1 MLYILFHAF
10 YLVCYFSKLCL
21 GYSWILIFFYE
32 EFLNRLGAKLALETH
47 FFSQLD
53 AKTKQ
58 NMEYDDYTFSNIF
71 SVGCL
76 LSIFIC
82 TTRCFDEAVPN
93 IFITMMLIQPQS
105 IGLWVC
111 QSVCL
116 HNHHP
121 CIQFPHIPC
130 IPFLKYHLPSKHS
143 VHIGTLNAN
152 SLWLF
157 YITVGIPH

>member
-1 MLYILFHAF
+1 MLYILFHAL
-10 YLVCYFSKLCL
+10 YLVCYFSKLFL

-32 EFLNRLGAKLALETH
+32 EFLNRLGAKLALET
-47 FFSQLD
+47 QLD

-105 IGLWVC
+105 IGL
-111 QSVCL
+111 
-116 HNHHP
+116 
-121 CIQFPHIPC
+121 
-130 IPFLKYHLPSKHS
+130 
-143 VHIGTLNAN
+143 
-152 SLWLF
+152 
-157 YITVGIPH
+157 